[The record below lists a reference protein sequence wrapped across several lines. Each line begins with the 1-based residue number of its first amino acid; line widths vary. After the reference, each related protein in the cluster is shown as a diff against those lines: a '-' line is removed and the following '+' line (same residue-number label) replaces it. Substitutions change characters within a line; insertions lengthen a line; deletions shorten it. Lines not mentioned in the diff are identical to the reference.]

1 MNRPYEDD
9 NEQRRQNLARKEL
22 AWLRRGAPAR
32 TSKPKFR
39 IDAANELIAD
49 VPEIRDRV
57 WNMIQDV
64 EQKHE
69 TRESGCA
76 LIIDVTNLQGG
87 TPKGGV
93 RVQREA

>member
-1 MNRPYEDD
+1 VIKGKA
-9 NEQRRQNLARKEL
+9 RQDE
-22 AWLRRGAPAR
+22 
-32 TSKPKFR
+32 T
-39 IDAANELIAD
+39 
-49 VPEIRDRV
+49 PEVCDRV

-76 LIIDVTNLQGG
+76 LIIDVVSMGGG

-93 RVQREA
+93 RVVGKA